1 MRRRGDAAL
10 RAVVAVVVIIL
21 ALGTGAW
28 VATQPDRPE
37 GDPVIVAAGDIAGD
51 STSGSWAQTAN
62 LIGTINPKAVISLGD
77 NQYPDG
83 SLSDFRA
90 FFDRSWGKYLGK
102 THPAPGNHEYD
113 TANAKGYFDYF
124 GSRAP
129 AAYYSYDIGEW
140 HLVSRNSEIDY
151 STGSAQETWLDADL
165 AATTKK
171 CILAY
176 WHRPRWS
183 SGNDHGSDS
192 SLDPRVT
199 DLYHVRAD
207 LLLVGHEHNY
217 ERFARQ
223 NPDGEKITNGIRE
236 VVVGD
241 RREVPLAL
249 GPAIANSQ
257 ARNST
262 SFGLLKVTLH
272 AASYDLEF
280 VPTTGSF
287 TDKLT
292 GVSCH

>member
-1 MRRRGDAAL
+1 MRRRGDVAL
-10 RAVVAVVVIIL
+10 RAALAVVVLVL
-21 ALGTGAW
+21 ALGTGAL
-28 VATQPDRPE
+28 VAAQPDRPQA
-37 GDPVIVAAGDIAGD
+37 DPVIVAAGDIAGG
-51 STSGSWAQTAN
+51 SKSGSWVQTAN

-83 SLSDFRA
+83 ALSDYRA
-90 FFDRSWGKYLGK
+90 FYDRSWGKYLGK
-102 THPAPGNHEYD
+102 TNPAPGNHEYD

-129 AAYYSYDIGEW
+129 SAYYSYDIGEW
-140 HLVSRNSEIDY
+140 HLVSLNSEIDY

-165 AATTKK
+165 AVTTKK

-183 SGNDHGSDS
+183 SGDEHGSDS
-192 SLDPRVT
+192 SLDPLVT

-207 LLLVGHEHNY
+207 LLLV
-217 ERFARQ
+217 RFARQ

-236 VVVGD
+236 VVVGTGGKSHYGF
-241 RREVPLAL
+241 

-257 ARNST
+257 ARNSS

-272 AASYDLEF
+272 PASYDLEF

-292 GVSCH
+292 DVSCH